1 MDNVDTDGR
10 RCVSVFAPLC
20 VHIYK
25 GHQSHHPPQ
34 IGEYIDKRPA
44 EGVQLSRPPDMND
57 TDNEGKASTDE
68 KETDPDTD
76 KYRQHGQTPAALR
89 LYTTH
94 KNGRPLRIENGRKI
108 ITSKYGQPPT
118 AACKYMPIYLHAA
131 KIRKAA
137 HKTESQR
144 SKEKHPAE
152 GVQRPHSPPE
162 YGQRGQYG
170 QTPAALRL
178 YKHTGTRGKHRKR
191 KSKQPQP
198 TRNKPPPDIDNEGNA
213 PTYGEEK
220 TAPAPFFC
228 PCAAFALYGAT
239 L

>member
-1 MDNVDTDGR
+1 MDKYRQHRQPPHIEEVARPRPIWTTWTIRTTYEREQPPRPCGALHAPRVCIYNRYREAESLNAARIWTIWTTWTTEHRHAR

-25 GHQSHHPPQ
+25 GHQSHHPPR
-34 IGEYIDKRPA
+34 IGVYIDKRPA

-76 KYRQHGQTPAALR
+76 KYRQHGQPPAALR

-118 AACKYMPIYLHAA
+118 AACKYTPIYLHAA
-131 KIRKAA
+131 KIRKTA

-144 SKEKHPAE
+144 SKEERPAE
-152 GVQRPHSPPE
+152 GVQRPHSPP
-162 YGQRGQYG
+162 
-170 QTPAALRL
+170 
-178 YKHTGTRGKHRKR
+178 
-191 KSKQPQP
+191 
-198 TRNKPPPDIDNEGNA
+198 
-213 PTYGEEK
+213 
-220 TAPAPFFC
+220 
-228 PCAAFALYGAT
+228 
-239 L
+239 